1 MPVSTPVQPR
11 VNGPWRLL
19 ILNRNPDDP
28 QWLIATVTLAE
39 DTKPAVLGVGG
50 GFGWEGTGN
59 WVRERLGRPVALE
72 GLHDA
77 LVWLIREG
85 ER

>member
-1 MPVSTPVQPR
+1 VLCCWEAS
-11 VNGPWRLL
+11 
-19 ILNRNPDDP
+19 PDRCHRGLFSAW
-28 QWLIATVTLAE
+28 WLIATVTLAE

-50 GFGWEGTGN
+50 GFGWEGTDNG
-59 WVRERLGRPVALE
+59 VRERLSRPVALE